1 MGRWF
6 SGRYGYGLMD
16 AAALVQRGRSWT
28 NVPQQ
33 RTYGRPI
40 IRIMRAQEGVHMT
53 RKLTKE
59 YARATTYF
67 EITAD
72 NLRANEGGFINLIE
86 HATIKITTK
95 SNKSVFKI
103 KTLIIKYFYLLLK

>member
-16 AAALVQRGRSWT
+16 AAALVKRGINWT
-28 NVPQQ
+28 NVPEQ
-33 RTYGRPI
+33 RSYGRPI
-40 IRIMRAQEGVHMT
+40 IRTMRAQQGVRMT

-59 YARATTYF
+59 SAMATAYF

-72 NLRANEGGFINLIE
+72 DLRANEGGFINLIE

-95 SNKSVFKI
+95 SNK
-103 KTLIIKYFYLLLK
+103 